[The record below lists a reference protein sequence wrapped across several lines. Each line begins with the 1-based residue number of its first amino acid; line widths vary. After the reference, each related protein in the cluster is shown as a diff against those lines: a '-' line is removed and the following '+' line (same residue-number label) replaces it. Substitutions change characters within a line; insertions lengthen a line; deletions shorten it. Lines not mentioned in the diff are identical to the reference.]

1 MEELRTVNTTNI
13 TNKELKGHAT
23 KIKSYGTKIRENYLK
38 IARELFE
45 IESTECYLDDG
56 FTDTQD
62 FASKVLNIQKTTC
75 YNLIAIGR
83 DFLNEDGTRTALTEK
98 GNDYGVSQLQILL
111 PLGVEKAKEL
121 HDDEIISPDMSV
133 RQLKEIIKAETKG
146 ETKDEEE
153 GWEDD
158 VIDLDGEETDEE
170 HVKIIADIQILEDGT
185 TLVNGDESDDLNE
198 LYDAIKELID
208 TYFENK

>member
-23 KIKSYGTKIRENYLK
+23 KIKSCGTKIRENYLK

-45 IESTECYLDDG
+45 IESTECYIDDG

-121 HDDEIISPDMSV
+121 HDDEVISPDMSV
-133 RQLKEIIKAETKG
+133 RQLKEVIKAETKG
-146 ETKDEEE
+146 ETNDEDES
-153 GWEDD
+153 DD
-158 VIDLDGEETDEE
+158 VIDTEGEETNEE
-170 HVKIIADIQILEDGT
+170 HVRILADIQILEDGT
-185 TLVNGDESDDLNE
+185 TLVNGDDGDDLNE
-198 LYDAIKELID
+198 LYDAIKDLVD

>member
-111 PLGVEKAKEL
+111 PLGVTKAKEL
-121 HDDEIISPDMSV
+121 HDDEVISPDMSV
-133 RQLKEIIKAETKG
+133 RQLKEVIKSETKG
-146 ETKDEEE
+146 ETEPED
-153 GWEDD
+153 EDD
-158 VIDLDGEETDEE
+158 DIIDTEGEETNEE
-170 HVKIIADIQILEDGT
+170 HVRILADIQILGDGT
-185 TLVNGDESDDLNE
+185 FLVNGDESDDLNE
-198 LYDAIKELID
+198 LYDAIKELVD

>member
-1 MEELRTVNTTNI
+1 M
-13 TNKELKGHAT
+13 
-23 KIKSYGTKIRENYLK
+23 K

-121 HDDEIISPDMSV
+121 HDDEVISPDMSV
-133 RQLKEIIKAETKG
+133 RQLKEVIKAETKG
-146 ETKDEEE
+146 EAEDEDEDE
-153 GWEDD
+153 SDD
-158 VIDLDGEETDEE
+158 VIDTEGEETNEE
-170 HVKIIADIQILEDGT
+170 HIRILADIQILEDGT
-185 TLVNGDESDDLNE
+185 TLVNGDDGDDLNE
-198 LYDAIKELID
+198 LYDAIKDLVD